1 MKLINILVEVCLGV
15 PDHMNDTV
23 YMKYLHA
30 QESIYTQWKYSPT
43 KDLHKH

>member
-1 MKLINILVEVCLGV
+1 MRLINILVEACQGV

-30 QESIYTQWKYSPT
+30 QESIYTQWKYSCT
-43 KDLHKH
+43 KDVHGH